1 MLIDHQMIVKLI
13 RTFKDSKRIY
23 FLLEYVHGLELSLI
37 MRSVGAFNGA
47 DSHFYVG
54 SLLLILQYLHERDII
69 YRDLKPE
76 NVLVDIS
83 GYIKLIDFG
92 TAKQIQSRTFT
103 LLGTPHYMAPEVIIG
118 KGYNK
123 NADLWSLGICLYEFL
138 CAKVPFG
145 DEEEDPYKVYSEI
158 LDLKI
163 SFEKEGSPPSE
174 FAQNLIRQLLRKHP
188 ETRAGGSIENLKKH
202 DWFSGFDWDGL
213 TAQTLVAPYTPDIG
227 DALEEVEEESMN
239 SARNWDEILDRDSGE
254 SEQDSAEIF
263 DTELEEFK
271 MSIPQDWDNGF

>member
-13 RTFKDSKRIY
+13 RTFKDPKRIY
-23 FLLEYVHGLELSLI
+23 FLLEYVHGLELSII
-37 MRSVGAFNGA
+37 MRSVGAVNGA
-47 DSHFYVG
+47 DAHFYIG
-54 SLLLILQYLHERDII
+54 SMLLILQYLHERDII
-69 YRDLKPE
+69 YRDLKPD
-76 NVLVDIS
+76 NVMVDIS

-92 TAKQIQSRTFT
+92 TAKQVQNRTFT

-123 NADLWSLGICLYEFL
+123 NADLWSLGICLYELL

-145 DEEEDPYKVYSEI
+145 DEEDDPYKVYSEI

-163 SFEKEGSPPSE
+163 SFDAGPSPPSE

-202 DWFSGFDWDGL
+202 DWFSGFDWDAL

-227 DALEEVEEESMN
+227 DVMEALDDQSIN
-239 SARNWDEILDRDSGE
+239 SERHWDELLD
-254 SEQDSAEIF
+254 QDSVEIEQESP
-263 DTELEEFK
+263 D
-271 MSIPQDWDNGF
+271 I